1 MDIEIEDERENKL
14 LDRTEVRFVVFHGGE
29 PTPTREEVRSALAAT
44 LDTGKDQ
51 LILHRVSSD
60 FGRGRSKGYAKLYAS
75 KEDAIE
81 RERRYV
87 LARNGLADE
96 EVEA

>member
-1 MDIEIEDERENKL
+1 MDIEIEDRRENKL
-14 LDRTEVRFVVFHGGE
+14 LDRTEVRFVVFHGGD
-29 PTPTREEVRSALAAT
+29 PTPTRAEVRSALAET
-44 LDTGKDQ
+44 LDADEDQ
-51 LILHRVSSD
+51 LILHRVRSE
-60 FGRGRSKGYAKLYAS
+60 FGRGRSTGYAKLYDS